1 MVSIVKI
8 YVDTIVELPVVR
20 ITIDNTSVNFIDG
33 QMGTRWSDALP
44 LLFRSDNPPRSHVF
58 GVLEK
63 EKASF
68 PFHSMALP
76 PFPSLSGPNKLDFLR
91 ERELLLILD
100 NYTKMIKN
108 YS

>member
-1 MVSIVKI
+1 
-8 YVDTIVELPVVR
+8 
-20 ITIDNTSVNFIDG
+20 
-33 QMGTRWSDALP
+33 
-44 LLFRSDNPPRSHVF
+44 VF